1 MPITVTVETGSGVTG
16 ANSYASVSDADAYF
30 LTRPRSDVWTAL
42 ADADAKAP
50 FLIHATRILDRSF
63 VWMGVKDDAL
73 NPLEWPRYLEDAPD
87 TLPALDGATI
97 PQILKDALF
106 ELAIGLVAADLTE
119 EPALRGIKRL
129 NVGDGAV
136 EIEADPARET
146 RLVPRW
152 VQDIVA
158 LYGTP
163 RQSSG
168 TAKLIRG

>member
-1 MPITVTVETGSGVTG
+1 MPVTVTVENGTGVTG
-16 ANSYASVSDADAYF
+16 ANSYASVADADAYF
-30 LTRPRSDVWTAL
+30 LTRPRSTAWTAL

-63 VWMGVKDDAL
+63 VWIGAKDDAL
-73 NPLEWPRYLEDAPD
+73 NALEWPRYLENTPE
-87 TLPALDGATI
+87 TLPALDGASI
-97 PQILKDALF
+97 PQVLKDALF
-106 ELAIGLVAADLTE
+106 ELAITLVASDLTE

-158 LYGTP
+158 LYGVP

-168 TAKLIRG
+168 TAKVIRG